1 MSDVLLVM
9 DVASFHKTD
18 HIKQCLKELKITL
31 ALILPGL
38 TSFLQ
43 PLDTAVNAPIK
54 LWLQEFTDT
63 YITEKERQKPGMKWP
78 VSN

>member
-18 HIKQCLKELKITL
+18 HIKQRLKELKITL
-31 ALILPGL
+31 ALIPRGL

-54 LWLQEFTDT
+54 LWLQEFTDA
-63 YITEKERQKPGMKWP
+63 YITEKE
-78 VSN
+78 